1 MARFRK
7 MAVAEPTI
15 VAVPVAPGEV
25 EQRGTLAEVAVK
37 VVRDSAKRSAP
48 VDPVQSARY
57 AKLSQLGVT
66 GADRALMQRAMPEA
80 ARLQCMNPANGGGA
94 DISATRLIG
103 RFLIWASIDEVVDSK
118 QAFTRAKVDEYL
130 LLKATNC
137 TQGSIYTM
145 RCVLYGIGRRVR
157 PQQFPRGPRATPI
170 PKRTMPTPP
179 AEVERLQAM
188 VSGLPTSLGHRL
200 QTLLDLAYGAGARS
214 SELKALRGNSITGI
228 EAGGRTIAV
237 VTFPNSGGGVRHVP
251 VLDQQASARLLDL
264 ARRAGDGLVLAPH
277 TTTPRRNLVN
287 AINNELQR
295 HRLAKVSATGLRHR
309 WILDLAL
316 IAPAALLFQLA
327 DISDLR
333 FVSADR
339 RLLPAYTPHRAAMI
353 LQENRS

>member
-7 MAVAEPTI
+7 MAAAEPTV
-15 VAVPVAPGEV
+15 VAVPVAQGET
-25 EQRGTLAEVAVK
+25 EQLGTLAEVAVK
-37 VVRDSAKRSAP
+37 VARESVKRPAP
-48 VDPVQSARY
+48 VDPVQTARY
-57 AKLSQLGVT
+57 AKLSQLGVA
-66 GADRALMQRAMPEA
+66 GANPALMRRAMQEA
-80 ARLQCMNPANGGGA
+80 ARLQCMTPGNGVGS
-94 DISATRLIG
+94 DISAARQIG
-103 RFLIWASIDEVVDSK
+103 RFLIWASTDEVVDSK
-118 QAFTRAKVDEYL
+118 RAFTRARVDEYL
-130 LLKATNC
+130 LLKAANC
-137 TQGSIYTM
+137 TQGSTYTM
-145 RCVLYGIGRRVR
+145 RCVLYGVGRRVR

-170 PKRTMPTPP
+170 PERTMPTLQ

-188 VSGLPTSLGHRL
+188 VPGLPISLGRRL

-214 SELKALRGNSITGI
+214 SELKALRGNSITSI
-228 EAGGRTIAV
+228 EAAGTTIAV

-264 ARRAGDGLVLAPH
+264 AGRVGDGLVLAPH

-287 AINNELQR
+287 AINNELRR

-333 FVSADR
+333 FVAADR
-339 RLLPAYTPHRAAMI
+339 RLLPTYTPHRAVMI